1 MSENHDHE
9 HDHHAEQ
16 PPVRAGGTFLPFEAL
31 AGQFDPGRGGGRMLI
46 SQAWSAVLDEQLAIV
61 AHQWG
66 NGIGTGVVRG
76 FLLSGPPGTGKT
88 TLAKRLGYELG
99 LRFPRRAG
107 RDGVATVLLDG
118 SEIARGRYGESEQR
132 IRDIFQAAVEGFGLP
147 GQRVVLI
154 FDDAESIFMSRGSEQ
169 AREWHYSQDNVFF
182 HAVDDLDTSRV
193 TIVLTTN
200 RPDLVD
206 DAIGDR
212 FLGYVLDYPPADVL
226 AEVAGRCLAAQ
237 GLPDDQQAEFSQTV
251 AAALVG
257 GSLRSLRDA
266 QRLALRYYVTRLTG
280 RDAPVAVGPR
290 AAASS

>member
-1 MSENHDHE
+1 
-9 HDHHAEQ
+9 
-16 PPVRAGGTFLPFEAL
+16 
-31 AGQFDPGRGGGRMLI
+31 MLI
-46 SQAWSAVLDEQLAIV
+46 SHAWSAVLDEQLAIV

-88 TLAKRLGYELG
+88 TLAKRLVTSWGCA
-99 LRFPRRAG
+99 FRAAPAG
-107 RDGVATVLLDG
+107 TGWPTVLLDG
-118 SEIARGRYGESEQR
+118 SEIARGKYGESEQR

-154 FDDAESIFMSRGSEQ
+154 FDNAESIFMSRGSEQ

-212 FLGYVLDYPPADVL
+212 FLGYVLTTLRPTCWPRWPADAWLRKVFPMISRPNSARRWPL
-226 AEVAGRCLAAQ
+226 PWSAARCAAC
-237 GLPDDQQAEFSQTV
+237 AT
-251 AAALVG
+251 
-257 GSLRSLRDA
+257 RSDWHCA
-266 QRLALRYYVTRLTG
+266 IT
-280 RDAPVAVGPR
+280 
-290 AAASS
+290 